1 MKQKLKPLHEQVI
14 VITGASSG
22 IGLATAE
29 AAAKAGA
36 RLVLVSRNE
45 SALAEIEHR
54 LDNTGDRVMHV
65 VADVGSREDLER
77 VATEVIYRF
86 GGFDT
91 WINNAG
97 ASVWGRLDQV
107 CDEDHM
113 RVMQT
118 NFWGTFYGSTIAMA
132 HLRSKGG
139 AIINI
144 GSVESE
150 TVLPFHASYSASK
163 HAIKALTDTMRI
175 ELEKVSAPVSVTLVR
190 PTSTDTQFIDHSKN
204 ELPSAPTL
212 PPPAYAPEVVAN
224 AILYAAHHW
233 QRDVYIGNAK
243 ALTELSRRAPRF
255 LDWLQSNV
263 IYDWIISGRRDDN
276 RAGTLHNTTR
286 QSWPEAIRTRGHYP
300 GPVLE
305 HSIAVRMQ
313 QHPVATSALVALS
326 AMAIVTLLRKK
337 R

>member
-1 MKQKLKPLHEQVI
+1 MKPRLKPLNEQVI

-29 AAAKAGA
+29 AAARAGA

-45 SALAEIEHR
+45 TALAEIEHR
-54 LDNTGDRVMHV
+54 LDHTGDRVMHM
-65 VADVGSREDLER
+65 VADVGNREDVER

-97 ASVWGRLDQV
+97 VSVWGRLDQV
-107 CDEDHM
+107 SDDDHW

-118 NFWGTFYGSTIAMA
+118 NFWGTFYGSTIALA

-150 TVLPFHASYSASK
+150 TPLPFHASYSASK
-163 HAIKALTDTMRI
+163 HAIKALTDTMRV

-204 ELPSAPTL
+204 EHSSAPTL
-212 PPPAYAPEVVAN
+212 APPAYAPETVAD
-224 AILYAAHHW
+224 AILHAAQHW

-243 ALTELSRRAPRF
+243 PPSELAGQVPRAF
-255 LDWLQSNV
+255 DWLKGKVTAN
-263 IYDWIISGRRDDN
+263 WTPRRRHDDYPN
-276 RAGTLHNTTR
+276 GVPHRMTR
-286 QSWPEAIRTRGHYP
+286 QTWPGGSTAPSGHP
-300 GPVLE
+300 DSLLPTVSLR
-305 HSIAVRMQ
+305 VR
-313 QHPVATSALVALS
+313 QHPVATAALVAIGV
-326 AMAIVTLLRKK
+326 MAAVTLLRRKH
-337 R
+337 